1 MAKTDNI
8 EFQKFS
14 FSKGLTSMVKLDFRR
29 MFTMP
34 FFYILGGIAL
44 LMPILI
50 LVMTTLMDGTVSV
63 NPQTGV
69 ETVIEGFDNVWQI
82 IGQTSA
88 DSMSMSMDLVSMCNI
103 NMLYFMLAVL
113 VCIFI
118 SADFRS
124 GYSKNLFTVR
134 SSKLDYVISKNLVW
148 VASSML
154 IFILF
159 FIGAVLGGAICSLPF
174 DVGSAGVMGVVM
186 CLLSKLVLTSLFVA
200 LFSLMAMIGKGK
212 LWLSL
217 LISLGSSMLLFTMVP
232 MITPL
237 DSTIINLILCLAGG
251 IGFSIG
257 MGAISNVVLKKTTLV

>member
-1 MAKTDNI
+1 MTKTDNKD
-8 EFQKFS
+8 FAKFG
-14 FSKGLTSMVKLDFRR
+14 FNKRLNSMIKLDFRR

-34 FFYILGGIAL
+34 IFYILAGIAF
-44 LMPILI
+44 LMPVLI
-50 LVMTTLMDGTVSV
+50 LVMTTLMDGSVSV

-82 IGQTSA
+82 IGQTTSE
-88 DSMSMSMDLVSMCNI
+88 SMSMSMDLVSMCNI

-113 VCIFI
+113 VCMFI
-118 SADFRS
+118 AADFRS

-134 SSKLDYVISKNLVW
+134 AKKLDYVISKNLVLV
-148 VASSML
+148 VASML

-159 FIGAVLGGAICSLPF
+159 FIGAMLGGAICSLPF
-174 DVGSAGVMGVVM
+174 DVGVAGAGGIIM
-186 CLLSKLVLTSLFVA
+186 CMLSKLVLTMLFVA
-200 LFSLMAMIGKGK
+200 LFSLMAMIGKDK

-237 DSTIINLILCLAGG
+237 DSTIINLVLCLVGG
-251 IGFSIG
+251 VGFSVG
-257 MGAISNVVLKKTTLV
+257 MGAISNAVLKKTSLV